1 MVKLL
6 HVLPSYAPGGHRSRI
21 TLLAAGLGA
30 EFTHR
35 IVALDGGVGAPP
47 LEAGVSLAPF
57 LATAS
62 RGLHLGNLRGLYRL
76 LREERPQVLLTYNW
90 GAIEAALI
98 NRLAQIAPH
107 LHCEDGFSGAAA
119 EAGEPP
125 RRALFRR
132 LVLGRSRV
140 VVPSRV
146 LAEIARS
153 RWGIAAD
160 RIALIRNGIDTTRF
174 AQAQAAR
181 LRRTEDGVTIGMVSR
196 LSPEKNIGLCL
207 GAFARLSPS
216 PRLRLV
222 IAGEGPEQAALQA
235 ETARLGIADRTHFLG
250 HVDDV
255 AGLFGGIDIY
265 ALSSRSE
272 QLPFSLLEAM
282 AAGLPV
288 AATDVGDVR
297 ESLAPPNR
305 DLVVPSGDEAALA
318 ERLRLLAG
326 SAELRR
332 RLGAANAE
340 HARSTF
346 DQQTMIDAYRLLL
359 QRIAAPRLSSG
370 G

>member
-1 MVKLL
+1 MKLL

-21 TLLAAGLGA
+21 ALLAAGLGA

-35 IVALDGGVGAPP
+35 IVALDGGVGARP

-57 LATAS
+57 VAAAS

-90 GAIEAALI
+90 GAIEAALV
-98 NRLAQIAPH
+98 NRLAPVAPH

-119 EAGEPP
+119 EAGEPL

-153 RWGIAAD
+153 RWGVAAD
-160 RIALIRNGIDTTRF
+160 RIALVPNGIDTARF
-174 AQAQAAR
+174 ARAQATR
-181 LRRTEDGVTIGMVSR
+181 RRRTQGGVTIGMVSR
-196 LSPEKNIGLCL
+196 LSLEKNIGLCL
-207 GAFARLSPS
+207 RAFARLPPS

-222 IAGEGPEQAALQA
+222 IAGEGPERAALEA
-235 ETARLGIADRTHFLG
+235 EAAHLGIADRTQFLG
-250 HVDDV
+250 HVQDPAAFLAEV
-255 AGLFGGIDIY
+255 DIF
-265 ALSSRSE
+265 ALSSVSE

-297 ESLAPPNR
+297 EALAQPNR
-305 DLVVPSGDEAALA
+305 DLVVLSGDEAALA

-332 RLGAANAE
+332 ELGAANAKR
-340 HARSTF
+340 ARSTF
-346 DQQTMIDAYRLLL
+346 DQQKMIEAYRTLL
-359 QRIAAPRLSSG
+359 QRIATPRLSSG